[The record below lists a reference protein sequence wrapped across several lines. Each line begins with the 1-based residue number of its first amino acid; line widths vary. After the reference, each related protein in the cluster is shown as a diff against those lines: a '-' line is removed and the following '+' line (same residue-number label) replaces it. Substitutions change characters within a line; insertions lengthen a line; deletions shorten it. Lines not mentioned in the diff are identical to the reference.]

1 MENFIVS
8 ARKYRPSTFDTVV
21 GQHTI
26 TSTLK
31 NAIKSQQLAQA
42 FLFCGPRGVGKT
54 TCARI
59 LAKTINC
66 HNLNEN
72 FEACNQCVSC
82 KSFNELTSFNIHE
95 LDAASNNSVD
105 DIRTLVDQVRIPPQ
119 AGKYKVYIID
129 EVHML
134 SAAAFN
140 AFLKTLE
147 EPPAYAKFILATT
160 EKHKILP
167 TILSRCQIFD
177 FKRITV
183 NDMANYLAYVANC
196 EHIDAEPDALH
207 LIAQKADGAMR
218 DALSIFDQI
227 SISSDNKI
235 TFRAVLENLNILDYE
250 YYFKMTGLILENKT
264 FEVLNLIDTVL
275 ENGFEGQVFL
285 SGFAAHLRDLLVCKD
300 DVTIKLLEASEN
312 IKNKYLML
320 ARQCPEVFLT
330 RNLEIANRFDFEYK
344 NSNHKRLHL
353 EMAFIKM
360 CGFAQN
366 DSVSDSPQITEAK
379 KKTDTLNA
387 AVQKTPEISPKPTA
401 PQPILSEQP
410 IKKTVASPKAVVS
423 IKDETEDEKNEVK
436 EITINYGNEPYDL
449 EKIHHLW
456 PEFVGKYNSHPS
468 FYMALKRDMPIQDQ
482 EGNIK
487 FVFENNLTFSEF
499 LSKKPEILDF
509 FRKALKNN
517 SFDIFGEV
525 AVKEDL
531 QRKPYTPDEKYDE
544 MNKKNPE
551 LKNFKE
557 QLDLDID
564 Y

>member
-8 ARKYRPSTFDTVV
+8 ARKYRPATFDTVV
-21 GQHTI
+21 GQHSI

-66 HNLNEN
+66 LNLNEN

-105 DIRTLVDQVRIPPQ
+105 DIRTLVEQVRIPPQ

-196 EHIDAEPDALH
+196 ENIEAEPDALH

-227 SISSDNKI
+227 AISSDNKI

-250 YYFKMTGLILENKT
+250 YYFKMTVLILENKT
-264 FEVLNLIDTVL
+264 FEALNLIDTVL

-320 ARQCPEVFLT
+320 ARQCPEAFLT

-360 CGFAQN
+360 CSNAQHVAVTDTSQN
-366 DSVSDSPQITEAK
+366 TEIK
-379 KKTDTLNA
+379 KKTEPVSTEVPKIPEA
-387 AVQKTPEISPKPTA
+387 PQKTQATQAIPSQPTV
-401 PQPILSEQP
+401 
-410 IKKTVASPKAVVS
+410 KKAVASAKSVIS
-423 IKDETEDEKNEVK
+423 IKDETDDKKTEVNDV
-436 EITINYGNEPYDL
+436 IINYGNEPYDL
-449 EKIHHLW
+449 EKIHQLW
-456 PEFVGKYNSHPS
+456 PEFISKFDKHPS
-468 FYMALKRDMPIQDQ
+468 FYTALKGDLPTQDHD
-482 EGNIK
+482 GNIK
-487 FVFENNLTFSEF
+487 FVFENNLTLNEF
-499 LSKKPEILDF
+499 VSKKPEILEF
-509 FRKALKNN
+509 FRSALHN
-517 SFDIFGEV
+517 SSFEMYGEV

-531 QRKPYTPDEKYDE
+531 QRKPYTPDEKYNE
-544 MNKKNPE
+544 MNRKNPE

>member
-8 ARKYRPSTFDTVV
+8 ARKYRPSTFDMVV
-21 GQHTI
+21 GQHSI

-66 HNLNEN
+66 LNLKEN
-72 FEACNQCVSC
+72 FEACDECSSC

-95 LDAASNNSVD
+95 LDAASNNSVE

-183 NDMANYLAYVANC
+183 ADMAQHLAYVAKKENI
-196 EHIDAEPDALH
+196 EAEEDALH
-207 LIAQKADGAMR
+207 LIAQKADGALR
-218 DALSIFDQI
+218 DALSMFDQI
-227 SISSDNKI
+227 AISSGNNI

-250 YYFKMTGLILENKT
+250 YYFKMTGLILENQV
-264 FEVLNLIDTVL
+264 FEALNLIDQVL
-275 ENGFEGQVFL
+275 ENGFEGQIFL
-285 SGFAAHLRDLLVCKD
+285 AGFAAHLRDLLVCKD
-300 DVTIKLLEASEN
+300 AVTLKLLEASEN
-312 IKNKYLML
+312 IKNKYLQL
-320 ARQCPEVFLT
+320 ARQCPEQFLI
-330 RNLEIANRFDFEYK
+330 RNLDIANRFDFEYK

-353 EMAFIKM
+353 ELAFIQM
-360 CGFAQN
+360 CSLSQN
-366 DSVSDSPQITEAK
+366 VGNTQENVVTEIK
-379 KKTDTLNA
+379 KKTDTVEIA
-387 AVQKTPEISPKPTA
+387 PQKTAETTQNPDTA
-401 PQPILSEQP
+401 RPVLTEQP
-410 IKKTVASPKAVVS
+410 VKKTVVSPKSIVS
-423 IKDETEDEKNEVK
+423 LREESKEEVH
-436 EITINYGNEPYDL
+436 EVHEAGIDYGDEPYNL
-449 EKIHHLW
+449 GNIHELW
-456 PEFVGKYNSHPS
+456 PEMVKMFDKHPS
-468 FYMALKRDMPIQDQ
+468 FYAALKKDLPGTDAD
-482 EGNIK
+482 GKLK
-487 FVFENNLTFSEF
+487 FVFENNITLSEF
-499 LSKKPEILDF
+499 ISKKHEILHF
-509 FRKALKNN
+509 YRKALKNN
-517 SFDIFGEV
+517 SFDIYGEL
-525 AVKEDL
+525 AIKEDAAA
-531 QRKPYTPDEKYDE
+531 KPYTPEAKYQE
-544 MNKKNPE
+544 MIKKNAH
-551 LKNFKE
+551 LKTLKE